1 MELRQYWHILWQRI
15 WIPVVLVLVVGG
27 VSLATQ
33 KTPPPTYNISFRF
46 VVGVT
51 PESTPD
57 QFDYDGY
64 YAGLASEYVAD
75 DLSVIVGS
83 QAFTDDVNRHL
94 EESGSE
100 LCIPAGALAG
110 MTFAGKQHRILSVSI
125 NWAHPDELNAIGTAV
140 IAAIENDSPKY
151 LTQLGSDG
159 GRITIIDRPLAPA
172 PVPPSLTS
180 RLDLPIR
187 IVLALLAGIALVF
200 LLYYL
205 NTGIQSK
212 TELEAMG
219 ISVLAQ
225 IPRHK

>member
-1 MELRQYWHILWQRI
+1 M
-15 WIPVVLVLVVGG
+15 LVLVVGG

-33 KTPPPTYNISFRF
+33 KTPPPSYNISFRF

-51 PESTPD
+51 PESTPN

-94 EESGSE
+94 EESGNA
-100 LCIPAGALAG
+100 LRIPAGALAG
-110 MTFAGKQHRILSVSI
+110 MTFAGKQHRILQVSLTWG
-125 NWAHPDELNAIGTAV
+125 NPDELQAIGEAV
-140 IAAIENDSPKY
+140 LSAIETDSPKY

-159 GRITIIDRPLAPA
+159 GRISVIDRPLAPA
-172 PVPPSLTS
+172 QVPVSLTR

-200 LLYYL
+200 LLHYL
-205 NTGIQSK
+205 DTRIRSK
-212 TELEAMG
+212 ADLEALDVP
-219 ISVLAQ
+219 VLAQ
-225 IPRHK
+225 LPRQK

>member
-1 MELRQYWHILWQRI
+1 M
-15 WIPVVLVLVVGG
+15 LVLLVGG
-27 VSLATQ
+27 VSLATH
-33 KTPPPTYNISFRF
+33 KTPPPSYNISLRF

-94 EESGSE
+94 EENGNA
-100 LCIPAGALAG
+100 LRIPAGALAG
-110 MTFAGKQHRILSVSI
+110 MTFAGKQHRILQVSLTWG
-125 NWAHPDELNAIGTAV
+125 NPDELQAIGTAV
-140 IAAIENDSPKY
+140 LKTIETDSLKY

-159 GRITIIDRPLAPA
+159 GRISVIDRPLTPA
-172 PVPPSLTS
+172 QIPPSLTS

-205 NTGIQSK
+205 DTRIRTK
-212 TELEAMG
+212 EDVEALG
-219 ISVLAQ
+219 VAVLAQ
-225 IPRHK
+225 LPHQK